1 MGSSDEPWASSS
13 LDRRLYMRTIQ
24 PPSRSCA
31 ILFTADAPNILTF
44 VCKTYAIRYDVWCWS
59 CATSTLRISWPTFSR
74 RGYRATIS
82 ASCVTGHCA
91 GSWHPETLLGR
102 SERGRLVLAG
112 SDLGFLGLGFC
123 LGLGL
128 DLGLGLG
135 LRLGFLG
142 EFGLAASHS
151 VTLP

>member
-1 MGSSDEPWASSS
+1 M
-13 LDRRLYMRTIQ
+13 
-24 PPSRSCA
+24 
-31 ILFTADAPNILTF
+31 
-44 VCKTYAIRYDVWCWS
+44 
-59 CATSTLRISWPTFSR
+59 
-74 RGYRATIS
+74 
-82 ASCVTGHCA
+82 TGHCA

-142 EFGLAASHS
+142 EFGFGVPPRGFVTWCEGVAAPGRWICLWGHRLSWIWMRCD
-151 VTLP
+151 